1 MTVAVSRGGTLAGTE
16 GPCFRRPKRCAAI
29 INEIKPT
36 PPKAAATPI
45 PVFSPIDRLDLT
57 TRDAGGEEGDIVEDA
72 DEAATDV
79 TDFKTGD
86 MVPEVEVAV
95 ERVALDVDAE
105 VENVAVSPV
114 VMLLDVAVGDE
125 AVDVDVGD
133 EVPDADVGDEVLDVD
148 VADEANEVGIDSSV
162 ILK

>member
-1 MTVAVSRGGTLAGTE
+1 VTVAVSRGGTLAGTG

-29 INEIKPT
+29 VNAIKPS

-45 PVFSPIDRLDLT
+45 PAFSPIDRPDLT

-72 DEAATDV
+72 DEAVTDV
-79 TDFKTGD
+79 ADFKTGN
-86 MVPEVEVAV
+86 MVLEAEVEV
-95 ERVALDVDAE
+95 ESVALEVDVE
-105 VENVAVSPV
+105 VEDVAVSPV
-114 VMLLDVAVGDE
+114 AVILDVDVGDE

-133 EVPDADVGDEVLDVD
+133 EVLDVDVRDEVLDVD
-148 VADEANEVGIDSSV
+148 VADKVNEVGLDSSV